1 MNYSYSNT
9 KMNQDQVT
17 RINLSF
23 ESQNKHGNNERF
35 LVSGSLLAKISI
47 LLCLL
52 TSMFT
57 MFANKISFLL
67 WSLSSI
73 HRGIVKMSTV
83 NFDFIGE
90 LIELCSVWYML
101 TLWRISTK
109 WMFAKCVRSIGAM
122 ANDNIY
128 RLRTP
133 SYNEI

>member
-1 MNYSYSNT
+1 MHFGYFYEHLPFRLVFFLMNYSYSNT

-90 LIELCSVWYML
+90 LVHVNSLKNQHEMNVRQMCS
-101 TLWRISTK
+101 
-109 WMFAKCVRSIGAM
+109 
-122 ANDNIY
+122 
-128 RLRTP
+128 
-133 SYNEI
+133 